1 MLVVLSYEEAV
12 KMKTRLMYLV
22 TFALAAC
29 LVGQVQAQSATWS
42 APEFSDFL
50 WSTSENW
57 SEFPTLDHWAKVRNG
72 LPGPT
77 VPAGVV
83 AETRRLHIGYSEGGA
98 LTVDG
103 GSVVVAEDD
112 LLLGKNGGEGIL
124 NMISGSIDVGRDFEV
139 GAGNPGTVNMTGGT
153 ITVADDF
160 EIPETEGNPDSPAKV
175 NLDGGTIIIG
185 GDLHM
190 FEHGLLDISAGTLI
204 LDGNAVS
211 VVQANVDSG
220 WITAYDGDG
229 SIHVDYDVT
238 NEGQTTVTAEH
249 KFMPYPGDG
258 SIVAPG
264 PVALT
269 WTMPEP
275 ATAGQQ
281 VKVDVYIT
289 DDLDRLLAFNDP
301 ASMQVV
307 SESSVTSANV
317 QTAAKTRY
325 YWAVDTYV
333 GDPNDPILGPV
344 FSFLAGNTPPAVD
357 VVADV
362 TSWLDNGSADV
373 AISATV
379 EDDDPTSVLWTV
391 VSEPDDPNSP
401 DAVIADPTALDT
413 AITLSAVGEYVLQL
427 EADDGDQKGADV
439 LTIHVFSDSCA
450 AAQSLPGY
458 VPLVG
463 DLDQDCDVDQDD
475 LDILMADWLN
485 CVALGECEPNDP
497 GGQ

>member
-1 MLVVLSYEEAV
+1 
-12 KMKTRLMYLV
+12 MKTRLMYLV
-22 TFALAAC
+22 SFFFIAF
-29 LVGQVQAQSATWS
+29 LVGQVQAQSATWV
-42 APEFSDFL
+42 APEFSDYQ
-50 WSTSENW
+50 WNTSENW

-77 VPAGVV
+77 VPVGVD
-83 AETRRLHIGYSEGGA
+83 AQTRRLHIGYSEGGA

-103 GSVVVAEDD
+103 GTVVVAEDD

-124 NMISGSIDVGRDFEV
+124 NMIGGSIDVARDFEV

-160 EIPETEGNPDSPAKV
+160 EIPETEGDPDSPATV
-175 NLDGGTIIIG
+175 HLDGGTIIIG

-190 FEHGLLDISAGTLI
+190 FEHGLLDITAGTLI

-211 VVQANVDSG
+211 TVQASIDNG
-220 WITAYDGDG
+220 WISAYDGDG
-229 SIHVDYDVT
+229 SIHMDYDIT
-238 NEGQTTVTAEH
+238 SEGQTTITAEH

-264 PVALT
+264 AVALT
-269 WTMPEP
+269 WVLPDP
-275 ATAGQQ
+275 VTAGEQ
-281 VKVDVYIT
+281 VQVDVYIT
-289 DDLDRLLAFNDP
+289 DDLNELLAFNDP

-307 SESSVTSANV
+307 SASSVTSANV

-344 FSFLAGNTPPAVD
+344 FSFLAGNTPPAVAAAD
-357 VVADV
+357 DV

-373 AISATV
+373 AISAAV
-379 EDDDPTSVLWTV
+379 EDDDPTTVLWTV
-391 VSEPDDPNSP
+391 LSEPDDPNSP
-401 DAVIADPTALDT
+401 DAVIVDPTALDT
-413 AITLSAVGEYVLQL
+413 SVTLRAVGEYVLQL
-427 EADDGDQKGADV
+427 EADDGDQTGADV
-439 LTIHVFSDSCA
+439 LTINVFSDSCA
-450 AAQSLPGY
+450 AAQSLPDY
-458 VPLVG
+458 VPLAG

-485 CVALGECEPNDP
+485 CVALGECTPNDP
-497 GGQ
+497 DGQ